1 MTDPQPIEQEEL
13 SAEQEE
19 ELRVD
24 LQRLLGE
31 HDVTLAKKSD
41 ATATVDLDQPIG
53 RLSRMDAI
61 QQQKMAVE
69 QRRRIELRRGQ
80 LRQAL
85 GWMEDGDYGC
95 CRRCEEPIG
104 FRRLKARP
112 ESAFCLG
119 CRSSIETGGA

>member
-1 MTDPQPIEQEEL
+1 MTDPQSIEQEEL

-19 ELRVD
+19 ELRTD
-24 LQRLLGE
+24 LRTLLKE
-31 HDVTLAKKSD
+31 HEATLAIESD
-41 ATATVDLDQPIG
+41 ATDTVDLDQPIG

-85 GWMEDGDYGC
+85 GWMEDGDYGT

-119 CRSSIETGGA
+119 CRRSIETGGA